1 MCLAKLAPTAAAAAT
16 TEVAPTAAASAATT
30 ATTATAAEVAAR
42 TFFPRTGFI
51 DGQGAALKV
60 FAVEFADDFV
70 GVLLGGHFHEAK
82 STGLARELIEDQL
95 AFGDV
100 AHTLEQVEE
109 VALSRCEG

>member
-1 MCLAKLAPTAAAAAT
+1 MCLAKLAPPAAAAAT
-16 TEVAPTAAASAATT
+16 TEVAPTAAASAAAAA
-30 ATTATAAEVAAR
+30 ATTSTAAEVAAR

-60 FAVEFADDFV
+60 FAVEFADGFV

-109 VALSRCEG
+109 